1 MISRVLLLSMALW
14 AMAGGCTLD
23 AAASPSQAPHAG
35 ISVGYDGFVNWDF
48 HHRMKL
54 VGWKTTAL
62 MIQRTLDLWYPQHSR
77 FSIVENGPP
86 AAFEE
91 FLHALPGE
99 KECDISIVYLASHQS
114 PVAEWDFTQRKYLT
128 LKRALQET
136 SIAPHPG
143 RIVILDACYA
153 AAALHQPLWQQTFAP
168 VTLFASSAYEE
179 TPDVNFHDSR
189 PVDFARRYPEAYAWL
204 KKNLGWGW
212 DGRISF
218 LGFVWVQS
226 FVTSKAPP
234 ANMGDWIHF
243 LQRCQAVAADFRN
256 NVSRTPSS
264 EVTAS
269 INGRDAY
276 KCAKQNPDN

>member
-1 MISRVLLLSMALW
+1 
-14 AMAGGCTLD
+14 MAGGSRLYG
-23 AAASPSQAPHAG
+23 AAKPSPEPRAG
-35 ISVGYDGFVNWDF
+35 ISVGFDGFVNWDF

-62 MIQRTLDLWYPQHSR
+62 VIQRTLDLWYPQHSR
-77 FSIVENGPP
+77 FSIVENGAP

-99 KECDISIVYLASHQS
+99 KACDISIVYLASHQS

-136 SIAPHPG
+136 DIAPHSG

-153 AAALHQPLWQQTFAP
+153 AAALHQPLWQQKFAP
-168 VTLFASSAYEE
+168 VTLFASSASEE
-179 TPDVNFHDSR
+179 TPDVNFHHSS
-189 PVDFARRYPEAYAWL
+189 PVDFAHRYPEAYAWL
-204 KKNLGWGW
+204 KKDLGWGW
-212 DGRISF
+212 NGRISF
-218 LGFVWVQS
+218 LGFVWVQT

-234 ANMGDWIHF
+234 ASLGDWIHF
-243 LQRCQAVAADFRN
+243 LQRCQAVSTDFRN

-269 INGRDAY
+269 IDSRAAY
-276 KCAKQNPDN
+276 SHVKQDSGN